1 MYPRLCCFDD
11 SQLCESKIM
20 PTKETQKK
28 SNEKNFNLNSLYL
41 LLEVS

>member
-11 SQLCESKIM
+11 SQLCELKIM
-20 PTKETQKK
+20 PTEETQKK